1 MKKTAKYSPKSI
13 RYDGD
18 NYSRRILNELDEL
31 GEQGEQLTCD
41 YNDGSHIDNPE
52 REW

>member
-31 GEQGEQLTCD
+31 PIENDFFE